1 VAWHR
6 DPGAPRRDCGAAGAG
21 IPGAD
26 RPGTPTTTPEETA
39 VPSITD
45 PRARFLHGRRDT
57 LHAERQVEK
66 LLPRMAREAA
76 DAGLRQGF
84 EHHLE
89 ETRAQVANLER
100 VFAALGERARAERCP
115 GIEGIRTEH
124 DEIAADT
131 GLIAMAQALGERDA
145 ASLLKENLDQEK
157 ATLGKVESAG
167 RRLARDTAGQAAAA

>member
-1 VAWHR
+1 M
-6 DPGAPRRDCGAAGAG
+6 
-21 IPGAD
+21 
-26 RPGTPTTTPEETA
+26 
-39 VPSITD
+39 PSITD

-167 RRLARDTAGQAAAA
+167 RRLARDTAGQAAAAQVGPGLSACRGGR